1 MRRLFRQ
8 ITAQQVLQHKY
19 TTKQAAKSVAAAPAP
34 CAVPLRK
41 NEMTNPFL
49 HLPPPPPKQETTL
62 LSSLDE
68 LDLSQELLQA
78 YNKAKTLLSE
88 AEYDE
93 SIPLNQKSRRSTVLQ
108 LSCRRL
114 QKTQETL
121 HNTQTVTK
129 IEAVLIN
136 TLKNF
141 PEIRE
146 EFLAAYEAAL

>member
-1 MRRLFRQ
+1 
-8 ITAQQVLQHKY
+8 
-19 TTKQAAKSVAAAPAP
+19 
-34 CAVPLRK
+34 
-41 NEMTNPFL
+41 MTNPFL
-49 HLPPPPPKQETTL
+49 HLPPPPTPTKNPTTL

-78 YNKAKTLLSE
+78 YNKAKLLLSE

-93 SIPLNQKSRRSTVLQ
+93 SIPLNQKVQAVNSIAAILQ
-108 LSCRRL
+108 TIA
-114 QKTQETL
+114 KTQETL
-121 HNTQTVTK
+121 HNTQTITK
-129 IEAVLIN
+129 IESVLIN

>member
-1 MRRLFRQ
+1 
-8 ITAQQVLQHKY
+8 
-19 TTKQAAKSVAAAPAP
+19 
-34 CAVPLRK
+34 
-41 NEMTNPFL
+41 MTNPFL
-49 HLPPPPPKQETTL
+49 HLPPPPTPTKNPTTL

-78 YNKAKTLLSE
+78 YNKAKLLLSD

-93 SIPLNQKSRRSTVLQ
+93 SIPLNQKVQAVNSIAAILQ
-108 LSCRRL
+108 TIA
-114 QKTQETL
+114 KTQETL